1 MADFSA
7 LVNELKQN
15 NQSEET
21 RDQRR
26 LNQATAHNQDQQE
39 RFIGIA
45 EVLAESSEK
54 TSAGLQAV
62 VDGQPQQLSPTQE
75 LENKRAE
82 MNIFEKM
89 QESIE
94 GQRNAFTKFFKDY
107 GGKAREF
114 GIKSLKGFAFGLFL
128 IGVLKFLQSDLFK
141 TLLDKVQD
149 FLVYF
154 DNFGEKLNTFLK
166 DPSFGNL
173 VDLFGASGPI
183 LLALGALFVLL
194 NPLTTLTF
202 LTKGITKFVGM
213 FTKGGLIA
221 NLFSG
226 DKGVN
231 TKLGKKGIFQSLRG
245 GVTTMIDG
253 IKNIGGKIAEQ
264 GARFGSKALN
274 VAGSA
279 LVH

>member
-82 MNIFEKM
+82 MNLLRVREMHLPNFSKTMVEK
-89 QESIE
+89 QENSVL
-94 GQRNAFTKFFKDY
+94 NH
-107 GGKAREF
+107 
-114 GIKSLKGFAFGLFL
+114 LK
-128 IGVLKFLQSDLFK
+128 VLH
-141 TLLDKVQD
+141 
-149 FLVYF
+149 LVY
-154 DNFGEKLNTFLK
+154 
-166 DPSFGNL
+166 S
-173 VDLFGASGPI
+173 
-183 LLALGALFVLL
+183 
-194 NPLTTLTF
+194 
-202 LTKGITKFVGM
+202 
-213 FTKGGLIA
+213 
-221 NLFSG
+221 
-226 DKGVN
+226 
-231 TKLGKKGIFQSLRG
+231 
-245 GVTTMIDG
+245 
-253 IKNIGGKIAEQ
+253 
-264 GARFGSKALN
+264 
-274 VAGSA
+274 
-279 LVH
+279 